1 MKYVVFLVF
10 ILVLYLRKSYCMEPI
25 KFEKS
30 RVVSFSDAVFSI
42 AMTLL
47 VLEVAIPNSQEATQ
61 QHLSTILSNR
71 IPSFIGLLVSFLVT
85 ALYWIAHMRVMR
97 YVKEV
102 SYTLL
107 WLNIFLLLFIV
118 LLPFSTGL
126 YVKGFNAE
134 APFAFYC
141 FNLSAIGLFNFLMIR
156 YITRHEDDL
165 TPLMGQWEK
174 MRALNSTFVWVL
186 SGFLAFIIPMP
197 SRFTFVLIFIAQP
210 FINRYFKKKLAQ
222 QESVEKERYN

>member
-1 MKYVVFLVF
+1 
-10 ILVLYLRKSYCMEPI
+10 METF

-47 VLEVAIPNSQEATQ
+47 VLEVAIPNSEEAMN
-61 QHLSTILSNR
+61 QHLGTILGNR

-85 ALYWIAHMRVMR
+85 ALYWIAHMRIMR

-107 WLNIFLLLFIV
+107 WLNILLLLFIV

-126 YVKGFNAE
+126 YVKGFNAIS
-134 APFAFYC
+134 PFAFYC
-141 FNLSAIGLFNFLMIR
+141 FNLSAIGFFNYLMIR
-156 YITRHEDDL
+156 YIAKYENTVPYL
-165 TPLMGQWEK
+165 TGQWEK
-174 MRALNSTFVWVL
+174 ARALNTVLVWVL
-186 SGFLAFIIPMP
+186 AGFFAFIIPLV
-197 SRFTFVLIFIAQP
+197 SRFLFVLIFVFQP
-210 FINRYFKKKLAQ
+210 FIDRYYRKKKVALEAS
-222 QESVEKERYN
+222 EDDSE

>member
-1 MKYVVFLVF
+1 
-10 ILVLYLRKSYCMEPI
+10 MEPI
-25 KFEKS
+25 TYDKS

-47 VLEVAIPNSQEATQ
+47 VLEVAIPGAEEANS
-61 QHLSTILSNR
+61 STLGAILGNR

-85 ALYWIAHMRVMR
+85 ALYWIAHMRIMR

-126 YVKGFNAE
+126 YVKGFNTVS
-134 APFAFYC
+134 PFAFYC
-141 FNLSAIGLFNFLMIR
+141 FNLSAIGFFNFLMIR
-156 YITRHEDDL
+156 YIAKHEDSVSL
-165 TPLMGQWEK
+165 IVGQSEK
-174 MRALNSTFVWVL
+174 TRALMSMFIWIL
-186 SGFLAFIIPMP
+186 SGILAFVLPLV
-197 SRFTFVLIFIAQP
+197 SRFVFVLIFILQP
-210 FINRYFKKKLAQ
+210 FINRHFKKK
-222 QESVEKERYN
+222 SEKLITVDSEIIENTEEV